1 MIIDCAIKKEV
12 CILKNMEEKMHV
24 VYVWLPAHLEYNRG
38 MLSGLPE
45 ISPGAFLR
53 PTMSA
58 IV

>member
-12 CILKNMEEKMHV
+12 CILKNMGEKMHV

-45 ISPGAFLR
+45 ISPGAFL
-53 PTMSA
+53 S
-58 IV
+58 